1 MRQDWVPREVAGAVA
16 LDETYFAILT
26 PVGRI
31 WAIAPVRGEASLL
44 REIHAG
50 IEARYQRGD
59 RIVYL
64 GDIIGVGRDVVGAVD
79 EVLRFRRWVL
89 AQPPFTHPDDVVV
102 LRGSQEEMW
111 QRVLQLQFAVDP
123 VAVMVW
129 MGERGLAATLAAYAG
144 DAQQDLL
151 GQRAGPLT
159 IAQWT
164 GSVRSAMAG
173 NAGHVAF
180 MSALKRAAYTADEK
194 LLFVNA
200 GLDTGRSVENQ
211 SDSFWWAGRSF
222 TNISAPYANF
232 AKIVRGFDPDHGGY
246 LETAYTLTIDGGC
259 GFDGPLLAVC
269 LSPEGEVEERLEA

>member
-1 MRQDWVPREVAGAVA
+1 MSDGSAFTVIHGA
-16 LDETYFAILT
+16 
-26 PVGRI
+26 GRI
-31 WAIAPVRGEASLL
+31 WAVGSIHGEAGRL
-44 REIHAG
+44 RELH
-50 IEARYQRGD
+50 D
-59 RIVYL
+59 RLETRLRTNDRLVYL
-64 GDIIGVGRDVVGAVD
+64 GNYLGYGPEIIATVD
-79 EVLRFRRWVL
+79 ELLAFRRRFL
-89 AQPPFTHPDDVVV
+89 ARPPFTDANDLIF

-222 TNISAPYANF
+222 TNISAPYASF

-246 LETAYTLTIDGGC
+246 SETAYTLTIDGGC